1 MSALQHRRYS
11 DLAEVIHRKP
21 GITLEEIQE
30 ALVTYDHNVSART
43 LQRDIQHLRN
53 TYKIDVEYDA
63 QLKGYTIPE
72 TTEHKNAISGLL
84 RFRASEIQHAFTEK
98 ATHPEF
104 SAFVS
109 FEIPIQRA
117 DEYML
122 LRLLEAI
129 HEGVYVAVEYQSF
142 DALAPRRH
150 ELEPLLL
157 KEYQHRW
164 YLIGDQLHKRDLMA
178 LALDRMHSVHKLS
191 KPCTYRNTHTDALQW
206 YEDVIG
212 ISRNDLE
219 GVHDIII
226 RANIKQA
233 KYMETQPWH
242 ISQQVI
248 ERNAASVLFQFRLSP
263 NTELERLIMACGAE
277 VEVVYPEF
285 LRVEIAERHREAVRK
300 YGG

>member
-1 MSALQHRRYS
+1 MSAFQHKRYI
-11 DLAEVIHRKP
+11 DLAEMIHRKP
-21 GITLEEIQE
+21 GIRFEEIQE
-30 ALVTYDHNVSART
+30 GLAALDHGKSKRT
-43 LQRDIQHLRN
+43 LQRDIERLRD
-53 TYKIDVEYDA
+53 TYGIEVVYDTR
-63 QLKGYTIPE
+63 LKGYYVA
-72 TTEHKNAISGLL
+72 EHSGKAIQGLL
-84 RFRASEIQHAFTEK
+84 RFRASEIQHAFTQK
-98 ATHPEF
+98 ATLTEY
-104 SAFVS
+104 SKYVS
-109 FEIPIQRA
+109 FEKPIRQV
-117 DEYML
+117 DEQML
-122 LRLLEAI
+122 LSLLEAI
-129 HEGVYVAVEYQSF
+129 HAGVYIAVGYQSF
-142 DALAPRRH
+142 SSSTIRRH

-191 KPCTYRNTHTDALQW
+191 KPCTYRNTQTDALQW

-219 GVHDIII
+219 GVHDILI

-248 ERNAASVLFQFRLSP
+248 ERSEASVLFQFRLSP

-277 VEVVYPEF
+277 VEVVSPEF
-285 LRVEIAERHREAVRK
+285 LRKEIAGKYVEAVMR
-300 YGG
+300 YNG